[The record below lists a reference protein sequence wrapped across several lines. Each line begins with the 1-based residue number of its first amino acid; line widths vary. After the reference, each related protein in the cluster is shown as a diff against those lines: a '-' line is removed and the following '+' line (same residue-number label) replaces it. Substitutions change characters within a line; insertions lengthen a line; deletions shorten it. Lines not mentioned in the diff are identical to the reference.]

1 MNAPTPTTQVEQ
13 HQTTRLNIDFSHRLS
28 WGVFHDDFNAD
39 TLNESV
45 TDMATRA
52 RAIIEAIGVQFMDS
66 NIPRISDN
74 GMYYA
79 LDEVSKALEDI
90 ENTVRAFRTYSDS
103 LLIGGA
109 K

>member
-1 MNAPTPTTQVEQ
+1 MNAPTPTAQAEQ

-28 WGVFHDDFNAD
+28 WATDHEGFSSNALAE
-39 TLNESV
+39 TVS
-45 TDMATRA
+45 DMAIRA
-52 RAIIEAIGVQFMDS
+52 RAGLEIMGLQFMETNTVKASDDS
-66 NIPRISDN
+66 
-74 GMYYA
+74 MCYA

-90 ENTVRAFRTYSDS
+90 ENTVRAFHIYSDS

>member
-1 MNAPTPTTQVEQ
+1 MNAPTPTAQAEQ

-28 WGVFHDDFNAD
+28 WGVSHDDFNAD
-39 TLNESV
+39 TLNETV

-66 NIPRISDN
+66 SIPRMSNN

-79 LDEVSKALEDI
+79 LDEVSKALADI
-90 ENTVRAFRTYSDS
+90 ENTVRAFHIYSDS